1 MFRGLARHLMGG
13 AAIVEFAIVALV
25 VGRCLVVPTRSV
37 IIGYWLGLGVAA
49 LTIFALGAMGLYN
62 LRQRVQFEGVIIRVF
77 AAATGVLALS
87 VLLEWLFIESRPSPV
102 VFVLP
107 FSLTFMALV
116 GSRFLLAVLLNWPVL
131 KRRVLVYGAGRRA
144 LAVGGLRRRSDRR
157 GFVLLGFVPAEG
169 APVTVPAAQQ
179 LDLDV
184 GLTEFCAINA
194 VDEIVVAIDERR
206 AGLPIAELLECRL
219 RGIIVRDVVDFL
231 EAETGRVTIPIVT
244 PSWFLFSKGF
254 DQALLRKVARR
265 IFDVTASAVL
275 LVLSL
280 PVVLAAVVAI
290 KIEEGVGAPIFYRQ
304 RRVGLAGR
312 VFDVFKLRT
321 MRVDAEREGR
331 AVWATI
337 NDRRVTRVGALL
349 RRSRI
354 DELPQLFNVLI
365 GDMSVVGPRPERPEF
380 VERLSQAIPY
390 YSERHIVKPGI
401 TGWAQVSYPYGASD
415 ADSLEKLQYDLYYI
429 KHNSLGFDLSVLMQT
444 IEVVLFGQG
453 SR

>member
-116 GSRFLLAVLLNWPVL
+116 GSRFLLAVLLNWSAL

-265 IFDVTASAVL
+265 IFDVTARAVL